1 MEGRG
6 KANSL
11 NRKNGFTKS
20 NDSTRRPPELNGNES
35 VLDNGVGQS
44 ITRERYWELG
54 TREEER
60 KGERDYIRYINFDR
74 IIVELKKCNLKV
86 EWFWSVLF
94 SDNFF

>member
-44 ITRERYWELG
+44 ITRERY
-54 TREEER
+54 
-60 KGERDYIRYINFDR
+60 
-74 IIVELKKCNLKV
+74 
-86 EWFWSVLF
+86 
-94 SDNFF
+94 